1 MLYHLFCVL
10 CCRLSLINF
19 DIEEQAITASGVFCE
34 MKQQKGS
41 DGDENWRTEKFKI
54 LWRHGSHMKDAF
66 HLKRSSS
73 HPLDYINEIN
83 TQNAS

>member
-19 DIEEQAITASGVFCE
+19 DIEELAITASGVFCE

-41 DGDENWRTEKFKI
+41 DGDENLASWVSHERCIPFK
-54 LWRHGSHMKDAF
+54 AF
-66 HLKRSSS
+66 LIT
-73 HPLDYINEIN
+73 PFGLY
-83 TQNAS
+83 